1 MPLKRGRLPYAF
13 VMIEKLSGSDP
24 MKTDPMK
31 TKLLNKE
38 EIKTKMMELTYIQ
51 ERLAEE

>member
-24 MKTDPMK
+24 MKT
-31 TKLLNKE
+31 KLLNKE
-38 EIKTKMMELTYIQ
+38 EIKTKMIELTYIQ

>member
-24 MKTDPMK
+24 MKT
-31 TKLLNKE
+31 KLLNKDD
-38 EIKTKMMELTYIQ
+38 IKSKMREVTYIQ
-51 ERLAEE
+51 EILAEE

>member
-1 MPLKRGRLPYAF
+1 MENAF
-13 VMIEKLSGSDP
+13 EAWAAAIRFCDDR
-24 MKTDPMK
+24 KTLGVRPMK